1 MKKMIKIV
9 LITVLVALPAL
20 GTYVKTTLP
29 NLGSATDPA
38 MDRTA
43 KRIESG
49 KCQDGRIAVSINCN
63 NNSNWSE
70 IADPIT
76 EGSSNNNTDSKD
88 DFPVNFLFNAIQLEE
103 ERSARPVIKIEKKN
117 RKYLIVG
124 TL

>member
-1 MKKMIKIV
+1 MKKILKIV

-29 NLGSATDPA
+29 NLGSAPDLA

-49 KCQDGRIAVSINCN
+49 KCQEGRIAVSLNCN

-70 IADPIT
+70 IADPNT
-76 EGSSNNNTDSKD
+76 GGLSNLNPENKD
-88 DFPVNFLFNAIQLEE
+88 DFPVSFLFNAIPLEDE
-103 ERSARPVIKIEKKN
+103 QSARPEIKIQKKS
-117 RKYLIVG
+117 RKYLIAG
-124 TL
+124 IL

>member
-1 MKKMIKIV
+1 MKKIVKIV

-49 KCQDGRIAVSINCN
+49 KCQDSRIAVSINCN
-63 NNSNWSE
+63 NKCKWSE
-70 IADPIT
+70 IADPNT
-76 EGSSNNNTDSKD
+76 GGLSNLNPENKD
-88 DFPVNFLFNAIQLEE
+88 DFPVSFLFNAIPLVEE
-103 ERSARPVIKIEKKN
+103 PSARPDIKIEKKN
-117 RKYLIVG
+117 RKYLIAG
-124 TL
+124 IL